1 MKTHFISTLSVT
13 HNLWKTISTSPS
25 VPVFVRTQR
34 ESALIAE
41 DAWLK
46 FQYNCISAVFPR
58 VSNIQK
64 LKILPR
70 LRALSRPPAP
80 RVAVRPER
88 VKGRGLPTQAARP
101 QVAPSARRPL
111 PSRPPSRHRPP
122 GGRAG
127 GARHVGGAG
136 RTRRPIARCDAPP
149 EAGRALKMAAGAP
162 SGSARQ

>member
-1 MKTHFISTLSVT
+1 MGVESTQE
-13 HNLWKTISTSPS
+13 SPWRA
-25 VPVFVRTQR
+25 F
-34 ESALIAE
+34 LG
-41 DAWLK
+41 W
-46 FQYNCISAVFPR
+46 PR
-58 VSNIQK
+58 QSEEPGGVWAQG
-64 LKILPR
+64 
-70 LRALSRPPAP
+70 AP
-80 RVAVRPER
+80 RDTRRDSRAER
-88 VKGRGLPTQAARP
+88 GSLLPLELNACLPGCVWNATRP